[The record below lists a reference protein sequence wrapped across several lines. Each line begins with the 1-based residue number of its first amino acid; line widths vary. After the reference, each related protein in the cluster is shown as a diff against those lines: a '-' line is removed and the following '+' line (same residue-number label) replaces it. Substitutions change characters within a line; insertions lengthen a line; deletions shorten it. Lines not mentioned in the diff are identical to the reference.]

1 MKKLT
6 KRVVAQANTKLKRL
20 GQQLGI
26 NLTLPI
32 AELLMKVAWQ
42 VEVLAGA
49 AGLEIMRV
57 AMNEEVRKVAGER
70 YRHGADVHRWGRQ
83 PGYVMFGGQKV
94 PTERPRVRQGKAEIP
109 LSTYAAF
116 QQDVRL
122 DEAVMDQMMLGIST
136 RNYEPS
142 IRAVCEGYGVKK
154 SSVSRRFIAAS
165 KEALD
170 GLLQRPIG
178 SLDLCVI
185 FIDGIERGG
194 QCLIVAVGVDCGGR
208 KHALGLWQGA
218 TENATVCKALL
229 TDLIGRGMDPDKTY
243 LFIIDGSKALASAIC
258 RTFSRFEIQRC
269 QIHKRRNVT
278 DHLPESHQATIERRM
293 TAAYKMTDY
302 KDAKAELQDL
312 VHDLEKVNP
321 SAARSL
327 SEGLEETLTLHRLG
341 VPELLR
347 ISLSTTN
354 IIESCL
360 SRMEHVTGRVKR
372 WQGGDHVQR
381 WMATALLEAEKKFRT
396 VKGYRSIKDLMDKMN
411 TSIAQKIA

>member
-1 MKKLT
+1 MKKRI
-6 KRVVAQANTKLKRL
+6 KRIARQANTKLRGL
-20 GQQLGI
+20 GEQLGI

-32 AELLMKVAWQ
+32 SELLMKVAWQ
-42 VEVLAGA
+42 VEQLAGA

-57 AMNEEVRKVAGER
+57 AMKEEVRQLAGER
-70 YRHGADVHRWGRQ
+70 YRHGAGAHRWGSQ

-94 PTERPRVRQGKAEIP
+94 ATERPRVRKGKEEIP
-109 LSTYAAF
+109 LSSYAAF

-170 GLLQRPIG
+170 RLMQREIG
-178 SLDLCVI
+178 GLDLCVI

-194 QCLIVAVGVDCGGR
+194 QCLIVALGLDCNGS

-218 TENATVCKALL
+218 TENGTVCKALL
-229 TDLIGRGMDPDKTY
+229 SDLIRRGLDPDKTY
-243 LFIIDGSKALASAIC
+243 LFIIDGSKALSSAISK
-258 RTFSRFEIQRC
+258 TFSRFEVQRC
-269 QIHKRRNVT
+269 QLHKRRNVK

-293 TAAYKMTDY
+293 TAAYKMSDY
-302 KDAKAELQDL
+302 KAAKAELQA
-312 VHDLEKVNP
+312 VTHELEKINP
-321 SAARSL
+321 SAAHSL
-327 SEGLEETLTLHRLG
+327 AEGLEETLTLHRLQ
-341 VPELLR
+341 VPDLLR
-347 ISLSTTN
+347 VSLSTTN

-360 SRMEHVTGRVKR
+360 SRVAHVTGRVKR

-396 VKGYRSIKDLMDKMN
+396 VKGHRSMKDLMEKMN
-411 TSIAQKIA
+411 ASIAQKIA